1 MFVNSIRYIGARKRV
16 KTELNMTTSDN
27 ITVPVADEL
36 GSSQSSMTSQKH
48 LSDAELT
55 RQVLRM
61 VKNRKRVE
69 LMILELMEEYS
80 FCLSDLKELL
90 RGTVLSYPL
99 FPVN

>member
-1 MFVNSIRYIGARKRV
+1 MFVNSIGARKRV

-36 GSSQSSMTSQKH
+36 DSSQSSLTSQKH

-80 FCLSDLKELL
+80 FRLSDLKELL
-90 RGTVLSYPL
+90 RGTVLNHPL